1 MAARKR
7 EPVLPGDEY
16 AAKLVKMYK
25 KAEVEIE
32 EKLAK
37 ALIRSEGE
45 HTFTVKTLQA
55 QKREVQRILKEL
67 LKATPEQASKL
78 SEAAFSGGTAVAR
91 TEMERAGIDVFTGG
105 KAINKKAVD
114 IYANQ
119 IYERL
124 ADVVTKAGMTT
135 MNIYDALALD
145 SALSGAVAGYEPLS
159 SVRRSMEKV
168 MKGKGVVGFVDRSG
182 RQWNISSYVDML
194 TRTATTEIYNT
205 AKTREFISCGEDLII
220 ITSHGT
226 KCKLCRPWE
235 GKVLSLTGETK
246 GYTSLEEAKN
256 GGLFHPNCRHDFSL
270 YIPDDPEEGILSE
283 AQKKKQLE
291 VEREKLERR
300 NLAALAEKI
309 GEMPFEE
316 QCELVN
322 KIAEYNG
329 VKYTKSNKTKET
341 LYVDDSGYPVYPPDE
356 GFRTGSKK
364 VTLKEGVIVKRY
376 GGIKGQFFTDKDEPF
391 DNLALP
397 YDESEYKLH
406 KYMVTKDIPHVRRG
420 SAIPWFDKHGG
431 GTQFRTKKSV
441 SDLLRYGFIKEIN

>member
-1 MAARKR
+1 MAPRKR

-16 AAKLVKMYK
+16 ADKLVKMYK
-25 KAEVEIE
+25 KAEAEIE

-341 LYVDDSGYPVYPPDE
+341 LYAGERGRLVYPPNN
-356 GFRTGSKK
+356 GFRAGYKK
-364 VTLKEGVIVKRY
+364 VILEKDTILKRY
-376 GGIKGQFFTDKDEPF
+376 GKETGKFFADKDEPF
-391 DNLALP
+391 ENLALP
-397 YDESEYKLH
+397 HDESDYEIHRYKVM
-406 KYMVTKDIPHVRRG
+406 KEIPEVTKG
-420 SAIPWFDKHGG
+420 GAIPWFNKHGG
-431 GTQFRTKKSV
+431 GTQYMTDKDAYKLV
-441 SDLLRYGFIKEIN
+441 TDGFLEEIK